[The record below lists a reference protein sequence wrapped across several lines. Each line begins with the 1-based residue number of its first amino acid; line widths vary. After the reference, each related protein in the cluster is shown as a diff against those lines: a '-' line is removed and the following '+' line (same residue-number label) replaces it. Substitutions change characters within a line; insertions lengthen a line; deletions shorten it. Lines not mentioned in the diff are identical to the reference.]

1 MQPIEPAVDVV
12 DFSVPTV
19 TLDRRRNEEVQVEF
33 GLRELIH
40 FWV

>member
-19 TLDRRRNEEVQVEF
+19 TLDRRRNEEGQVEF
-33 GLRELIH
+33 VHRELIH